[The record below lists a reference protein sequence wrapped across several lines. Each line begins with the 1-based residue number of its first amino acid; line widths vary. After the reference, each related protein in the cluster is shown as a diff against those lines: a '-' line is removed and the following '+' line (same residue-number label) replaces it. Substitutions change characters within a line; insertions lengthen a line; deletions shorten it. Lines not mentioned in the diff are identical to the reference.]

1 LNSLTSVMPKSGPI
15 VIVED
20 DKDDQELFQ
29 DIFKEIGI
37 QNELLFFVR
46 CSEAYHYLKTMPEQ
60 PFIIISDVNLPE
72 QNGMEFKRNID
83 EDPELRQKSIP
94 FVFLSTSVEKK
105 LVDTAYK
112 EMTVQGFF
120 QKKPNYGELKS
131 VLRMIVEYW
140 KECRHPN
147 S

>member
-1 LNSLTSVMPKSGPI
+1 MPKSGPI

-29 DIFKEIGI
+29 DILKEIGV

-46 CSEAYHYLKTMPEQ
+46 CSEAYHYLKTTPEQ

-72 QNGMEFKRNID
+72 QNGVEFKRSID

>member
-1 LNSLTSVMPKSGPI
+1 MPQSGPI

-29 DIFKEIGI
+29 DILKEIGI
-37 QNELLFFVR
+37 ENKIIFFER
-46 CSEAYHYLKTMPEQ
+46 CSKAFLYLKTTDEQ

-72 QNGMEFKRNID
+72 QGGIEFKRGID
-83 EDPELRQKSIP
+83 EDPQLSEKSIP
-94 FVFLSTSVEKK
+94 FIFLSTSVDQKA
-105 LVDTAYK
+105 VTAAYK
-112 EMTVQGFF
+112 EMAVQGFF
-120 QKKPNYGELKS
+120 RKKSGYEDLKS
-131 VLRMIVEYW
+131 LFITIMAYW

>member
-1 LNSLTSVMPKSGPI
+1 MPKSGPI

-29 DIFKEIGI
+29 DILKEIGV

-46 CSEAYHYLKTMPEQ
+46 CSEAYHYLKTTPEQ

-72 QNGMEFKRNID
+72 QNGVEFKRSID

-120 QKKPNYGELKS
+120 KKKPNYGELKS